1 MKIVIVGAGAAGLMF
16 GAFLARAGNEIV
28 FVEKQAEVVAAINRE
43 GIGFMELG
51 AVDQDAVSFIPAS
64 AVHSAAAVAHCD
76 LLLLAVKSYDGK
88 SALQSVTHLITRDSP
103 IINLQTG
110 LGILE
115 ELEKIE
121 RRKNILGGSTYMAAT
136 ALGPGRVRHGG
147 LGKTY
152 LGELDGALSPRG
164 EKIRQLFTA
173 AGLETELV
181 PRIAAQIWSKAVLYA
196 AINPVTALL
205 QLKNGQLLAAME
217 SISLCKKLIDE
228 GIAVAAASGIDLEA
242 ADHYD
247 RFFASCQRTEG
258 NISTMLQDLL
268 SGRKTEIDSL
278 NGELARRGQ
287 ALGVQVEAHLVMVE
301 LIRLREKWG
310 GHWA

>member
-1 MKIVIVGAGAAGLMF
+1 MKIVIVGAGAVGLLF
-16 GAFLARAGNEIV
+16 GAFLARAGHEIL
-28 FVEKQAEVVAAINRE
+28 FVERQPEVVAAINRE
-43 GIGFMELG
+43 GIGLMELG
-51 AVDQDAVSFIPAS
+51 AVDQDAVTFIPAT
-64 AVHSAAAVAHCD
+64 AVQSAAEVTQCE

-88 SALQSVTHLITRDSP
+88 NALHSVTHLVTRESP
-103 IINLQTG
+103 ILSLQTG

-121 RRKNILGGSTYMAAT
+121 RRRNILGGSTYMAGAG
-136 ALGPGRVRHGG
+136 LGPGRVRHGG
-147 LGKTY
+147 MGKTF
-152 LGELDGALSPRG
+152 LGELDGVVSPRT
-164 EKIRQLFTA
+164 EKIRQVFTA

-181 PRIAAQIWSKAVLYA
+181 TSIIAQIWSKSVLYA

-217 SISLCKKLIDE
+217 SISLCKQLIDE
-228 GIAVAAASGIDLEA
+228 GIGVAAASGIDLDA

-247 RFFASCQRTEG
+247 LFFSACQRTEG
-258 NISTMLQDLL
+258 NISSMLQDLL
-268 SGRKTEIDSL
+268 CGRKTEIESL

-287 ALGVQVEAHLVMVE
+287 ALGQPVSAHTVMVE

-310 GHWA
+310 GLRG